1 MRHWGSRYVRS
12 SSGKWYSVHGR
23 EGTWVTN
30 RYGTSFYRSGSEVW
44 RDISAA
50 DRNALERE
58 LVSRTRK
65 DFKDTKLKYNHW
77 GKIVLTIARQ
87 SEEEN
92 NPHTSELAEML
103 ESLRQTFY
111 GQKVQQLSTILDE
124 IGLKE

>member
-44 RDISAA
+44 RDITRA
-50 DRNALERE
+50 DRESLERE
-58 LVSRTRK
+58 LIKRTRE
-65 DFKDTKLKYNHW
+65 DFKENKLKYNHW
-77 GKIVLTIARQ
+77 GNIVRAIARQ
-87 SEEEN
+87 SEDEKNE
-92 NPHTSELAEML
+92 HTAELAEML
-103 ESLRQTFY
+103 EALRQTFY

-124 IGLKE
+124 IAVKK